1 MHVHPCCIYMY
12 NLWKDKGQI
21 PWRTSHGLNLERLN
35 LSSPSGQK
43 KLSIIN
49 GLPGS
54 WCMHHVFFFY
64 LNLVWCFVKF
74 AVWPS
79 LLQSTSSVWIDP
91 LLKMLSLI
99 LHVECLKGF
108 YKSVANNSKCNECP
122 ANSKSNT
129 GRTGCLCYDGFYK
142 KSGLHV
148 APCKGKYM
156 YYTQDILWVQF
167 IFGSIIY

>member
-1 MHVHPCCIYMY
+1 MTNAYRSSRSDDRMHEDTCNLRTLMFKNKSSHQLNSIDLFTCSLYGLFSHFQTTWWYLMRTFEFFQIPPMHVHPCCIYMY

-79 LLQSTSSVWIDP
+79 SQSASVYI
-91 LLKMLSLI
+91 
-99 LHVECLKGF
+99 
-108 YKSVANNSKCNECP
+108 
-122 ANSKSNT
+122 
-129 GRTGCLCYDGFYK
+129 
-142 KSGLHV
+142 
-148 APCKGKYM
+148 
-156 YYTQDILWVQF
+156 
-167 IFGSIIY
+167 